1 MGFAKKLNILHKLIF
16 FSSRKS
22 ALKKSYN
29 VCTYLYNAL
38 MWGSTGTLNIFLKN
52 ILQKDMK
59 TPPLA
64 KK

>member
-1 MGFAKKLNILHKLIF
+1 
-16 FSSRKS
+16 
-22 ALKKSYN
+22 
-29 VCTYLYNAL
+29 

-52 ILQKDMK
+52 ILQKDIRLGSEKVK